1 MGGMKHNLPTPSQA
15 WGNDINKR
23 LASVENDLMLIRS
36 TANNAAQ
43 SVTSLVS
50 DRATNGVAKPFYDE
64 VGVSSPGRGRGV
76 GVNED
81 IWYRSIPWAD
91 SGLFMQLA
99 ISGYLRIPLSLK
111 LYSGYRY
118 PVDVSVGV
126 RGARAEDTRYLRCFL
141 SYEPTGNESQAMMVA
156 HINYNTVIDY
166 EHYKDG
172 IVVVNMSNSSV
183 HPEWVYNWDST
194 AQLSLQIAG
203 VRY

>member
-1 MGGMKHNLPTPSQA
+1 MKHNLPTPSQA

-23 LASVENDLMLIRS
+23 LASLENELMLLRS

-50 DRATNGVAKPFYDE
+50 ERATSGIARPFYDE
-64 VGVSSPGRGRGV
+64 VQTTSPGRGQGV

-81 IWYRSIPWAD
+81 IWYQSFPWGD
-91 SGLFMQLA
+91 SGLFMQLS
-99 ISGYLRIPLSLK
+99 ISGYMKMPLSLK
-111 LYSGYRY
+111 LYSGYKY
-118 PVDVSVGV
+118 PIVVRVGV
-126 RGARAEDTRYLRCFL
+126 RGARNIDTRYVYCHL
-141 SYEPTGNESQAMMVA
+141 SYEPTGYEDKAMMVA

-172 IVVVNMSNSSV
+172 IVVVNMSNAST
-183 HPEWVYNWDST
+183 HPDWVYNWDTSMSM
-194 AQLSLQIAG
+194 LSLQIAG

>member
-1 MGGMKHNLPTPSQA
+1 MKHNLPTPSQP

-36 TANNAAQ
+36 TASNAAQ

-50 DRATNGVAKPFYDE
+50 ERATSGIARPFYDE
-64 VGVSSPGRGRGV
+64 VLTTSPGRGQGV
-76 GVNED
+76 GINED
-81 IWYRSIPWAD
+81 IWYRSFPWAD

-99 ISGYLRIPLSLK
+99 ISGYMKMPLNLK

-118 PVDVSVGV
+118 PIVVRAGV
-126 RGARAEDTRYLRCFL
+126 RGARNIDTRYVDCHL
-141 SYEPTGNESQAMMVA
+141 SYEPTGYEDKAMMVA

-172 IVVVNMSNSSV
+172 IVVINMSNASA
-183 HPEWVYNWDST
+183 HPDWVYNWDTSMSM
-194 AQLSLQIAG
+194 LSLQIAG